1 MIRTEESSRRRICHV
16 SASAQRQTNKGG
28 CRLDRIDFISWS
40 WSSGQPR
47 PPTLDSS
54 QITDSRPRDSRIM
67 SRDPYID
74 VKRYSTHPDLLPR

>member
-1 MIRTEESSRRRICHV
+1 MIRTEESSRRRIATCRRV
-16 SASAQRQTNKGG
+16 LKDKKQTKVVVALTG
-28 CRLDRIDFISWS
+28 S
-40 WSSGQPR
+40 R